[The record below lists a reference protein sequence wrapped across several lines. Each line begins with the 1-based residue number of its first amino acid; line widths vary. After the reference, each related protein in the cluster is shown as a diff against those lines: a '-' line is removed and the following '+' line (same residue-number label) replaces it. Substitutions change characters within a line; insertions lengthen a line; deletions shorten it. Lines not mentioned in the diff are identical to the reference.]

1 MADAVSVS
9 SEESTPWDYELTR
22 ETILKALDDTG
33 GLS

>member
-9 SEESTPWDYELTR
+9 SEKSAAGDYELTR
-22 ETILKALDDTG
+22 EIILRELDDTG